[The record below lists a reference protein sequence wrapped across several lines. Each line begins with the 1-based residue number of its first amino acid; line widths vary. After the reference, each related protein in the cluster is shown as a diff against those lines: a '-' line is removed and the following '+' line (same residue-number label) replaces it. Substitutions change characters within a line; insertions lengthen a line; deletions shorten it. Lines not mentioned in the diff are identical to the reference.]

1 MVTAY
6 LAMKG
11 NKSDFLQ
18 PNCSNVASFGSQY
31 ETHFRA
37 LSPCGHIDTFNAL
50 YSLLG
55 FSLNF
60 KITEGNASWFL
71 CKFNDF
77 FFHKPSKE

>member
-37 LSPCGHIDTFNAL
+37 LSPYGHIDTFNAL
-50 YSLLG
+50 Y
-55 FSLNF
+55 
-60 KITEGNASWFL
+60 
-71 CKFNDF
+71 
-77 FFHKPSKE
+77 